1 MKMKTTFN
9 LQRPTLNAQRRAQP
23 FPSALGVECSMFDVS
38 PSVTRHSQRGI
49 ALVITLIMLAVT
61 LVMAVAF
68 LAIARRERNAAT
80 TATDTAVARL
90 ADDAALAAA
99 QAQIAANI
107 LATTNPYNYSLL
119 VSTNYQNGAGFF
131 TGVASPTNVNY
142 DFYNGTGLG
151 PVSGNDLVQN
161 IANLYL
167 LPRAP
172 VFVNNPNTGL
182 NDFRFYL
189 DLNRNGAFD
198 PNGSVTN
205 VDNLGNA
212 ILGANGSPLVTVQGD
227 PEWIGVLEH
236 PDQPHGPNNPFVARY
251 AFLAQPAGNSLDLN
265 YIHNQTLNTSL
276 GVQDGFFRNE
286 SVGSWELNLAAF
298 LTDLNTNQWGQ
309 DVGATANFYQY
320 NRAVGSFNF
329 GDAFDDSRALL
340 SWRYAYNYNSLAVP
354 FGNFYTALANGN
366 VDDYTL
372 GYLMT
377 NTALPAVFTPNN
389 APWAGSDNTNR
400 YFALPSDVFDPTKN
414 LGNFPVRLAAAGKSV
429 ATYDRYTYY
438 RMLDE
443 LGTDS
448 TADDSRMNLNYSNAV
463 VTYNGSGMMT
473 SVTIIPG
480 AETNATPWRPLDFFN
495 AAADRMLRYYTANWA
510 SANFGAFTNTF
521 GASVTGAFGVASIP
535 VYINGQMVY
544 SPAVNR
550 ILQLA
555 ANMYDATTNQT
566 AALGRDYPSVFRPTF
581 WVTNQNGFN
590 NVYINGYSY
599 VGTVAGAADPNYFLQ
614 PADVSTVAAANLGTV
629 QPNVNIYGVPWIVG
643 AKKGYPNFNE
653 FAMENTL
660 AITRRL
666 QLTRTTN
673 NSAVQMTGTNQMY
686 TMGLNSSIGIEF
698 WNSYIS
704 NYSGTIWVGVSEHAS
719 LSITNDDSG
728 FNVHPGTPVPN
739 YFDTNIVYAVSN
751 WTGSGTGLASGNLN
765 TNAFMVASYVG
776 PTMPISA
783 YRSPSATAAN
793 LVNGL
798 VAPCFMNTNY
808 FGYLAP
814 SAIYE
819 TNTANGFHFPQF
831 GVVLTNR
838 LQVFMLA
845 VDSGGTRVI
854 DYASFAGPDGGFNVN
869 SNLADADGASGVN
882 LTTGGGVWSTN
893 YPNGSSAPNGVTWG
907 ILNQISA
914 AKNLYVPTPD
924 GGGTWKA
931 DPEARALGTT
941 AGSQAANFTAFFKAG
956 FNLPLSVQ
964 APFTPTRNV
973 VQYLLWQANDPLV
986 HYLASD
992 LVSTVPMP
1000 TTGLFPQPGLNS
1012 YNPGQTL
1019 TPLTSLMGQ
1028 QLNDNFMPWG
1038 GNPKYK
1044 NNVVSGFILTNKYN
1058 LEIKDPSVAQSDNWD
1073 FPNYKF
1079 PTVGWLGRVHR
1090 GTPWQ
1095 TVYLKASDITA
1106 NNNYLPWQQWTGDQ
1120 NIFDATNAAPV
1131 QDAGLFDLF
1140 STAPNGNA
1148 THGTLSVNQ
1157 VHLAA
1162 WSAVFSGLV
1171 VTNSISGG
1179 YTNIPPAGPDSVNS
1193 AVALL
1198 VNGTQGIN
1206 ATRANTSL
1214 FPLGAFTHIGDILRT
1229 PALTEQSP
1237 FLNWSDP
1244 AQQQSGISDELYE
1257 WLPQQTLGLLRLSST
1272 PRYVV
1277 YCYGQTL
1284 RPAPNSVVTSS
1295 SLLPSGMNPFGLVT
1309 NYQITA
1315 ESAARA
1321 VIRVDNATTKAPR
1334 VVVESY
1340 VPLPPK

>member
-172 VFVNNPNTGL
+172 VFVNNPNTGS

-265 YIHNQTLNTSL
+265 YIHNQTRNANPPNMSS
-276 GVQDGFFRNE
+276 GDGFFRNE

-298 LTDLNTNQWGQ
+298 LADLNTNQW
-309 DVGATANFYQY
+309 DNSFAPYYY
-320 NRAVGSFNF
+320 NQWLGSFNSGNAF
-329 GDAFDDSRALL
+329 SDAASLL
-340 SWRYAYNYNSLAVP
+340 AWRYAFNYDTLPVPPGYFYN
-354 FGNFYTALANGN
+354 ALEGAG
-366 VDDYTL
+366 VDGYTL
-372 GYLMT
+372 GNLMT
-377 NTALPAVFTPNN
+377 NTALPVVNPPLNTIN

-400 YFALPSDVFDPTKN
+400 FFSVVSDLFDPTKSSAFFT
-414 LGNFPVRLAAAGKSV
+414 GRLAAAGKSV

-448 TADDSRMNLNYSNAV
+448 TADDSRMNLNYRNITNGV
-463 VTYNGSGMMT
+463 VVPGM
-473 SVTIIPG
+473 
-480 AETNATPWRPLDFFN
+480 ETNCYPWGALDFFN